1 MGENKM
7 LEPTPKDVIAID
19 DYKLIITFNNGEK
32 RIYDMKENLK
42 FKFYEK
48 LKNKEVFKNV
58 KIDGINIQWI
68 TGEDIAP
75 EELYYGSIPIKE

>member
-1 MGENKM
+1 M